1 MQADVGP
8 PFVTWICV
16 VSYHGGWPNR
26 LEDWVCEAGIFLRSS
41 HVIDMIRWIWS
52 WCFFCL
58 QFHRHF
64 FRIWIL
70 SKCALRFLRMWNSFH
85 LGLHNLYC
93 NGLLFFFFWQHCN
106 GLLGFRESREAFPL
120 PFCSWLCSSL
130 LQVGTFCSWLCFHF
144 SRLGLRGL
152 LEVVSMMGI
161 SFDFFFWLR
170 SCCKDL
176 GAVWLHH
183 VNVNANGNRKHC

>member
-16 VSYHGGWPNR
+16 VVVDPTDWRTGCVK
-26 LEDWVCEAGIFLRSS
+26 LEFLRSS
-41 HVIDMIRWIWS
+41 HVIDMIRWVWS

-70 SKCALRFLRMWNSFH
+70 SKCALRFLRMWNSMVVLSMFSFH
-85 LGLHNLYC
+85 LGLHDLYC
-93 NGLLFFFFWQHCN
+93 NGLL
-106 GLLGFRESREAFPL
+106 GFGEGREAFPL

-144 SRLGLRGL
+144 FRLGLRGL

-161 SFDFFFWLR
+161 SFDFFFLT
-170 SCCKDL
+170 L
-176 GAVWLHH
+176 
-183 VNVNANGNRKHC
+183 